1 MSDECSGKD
10 DIMSSTSTTTISC
23 PICLDAMSTADTLHP
38 IPHPPGS
45 SSSCQYNFCLSC
57 LTALYT
63 SSQDDYE
70 MASDGNR
77 HVKVKLAC
85 PNCRSQLSI
94 DAVEQTVRSRQ
105 GALAAELQHIPDGEL
120 SAGQLRC
127 KHQLSLSTSA
137 TTTNTTAAAAVN
149 NSNRK
154 KEAVMEIDTTLFGG
168 LDVAMSEQEQKFVT
182 SLMTSGYPHD
192 LCQAATI
199 LCGIANLL
207 RDGKL
212 VVSNNNNH
220 TNTPSSS
227 SSSSRSQSSA
237 VLSHGYSNAGV
248 RTNLSVRCWLLL
260 LHC

>member
-1 MSDECSGKD
+1 MSDECSGN
-10 DIMSSTSTTTISC
+10 DIVSSTSC
-23 PICLDAMSTADTLHP
+23 PICLDVMSTADTLHP

-94 DAVEQTVRSRQ
+94 DAVEQTVRLRQ
-105 GALAAELQHIPDGEL
+105 GALAEELQHIPDGEL

-127 KHQLSLSTSA
+127 KHQLSLSNA
-137 TTTNTTAAAAVN
+137 TTTTTTAAAAVN
-149 NSNRK
+149 NSNSRK
-154 KEAVMEIDTTLFGG
+154 KAAVMEIDTTLFGG
-168 LDVAMSEQEQKFVT
+168 LDIAMSEQEQKFVT

-212 VVSNNNNH
+212 LVSNKNH
-220 TNTPSSS
+220 TNTASSS
-227 SSSSRSQSSA
+227 SSSTRPRSSA

-248 RTNLSVRCWLLL
+248 RTNLSARCWLLL

>member
-1 MSDECSGKD
+1 MSDECSGN
-10 DIMSSTSTTTISC
+10 DIVSSTSC
-23 PICLDAMSTADTLHP
+23 PICLDVMSTADTLHP

-94 DAVEQTVRSRQ
+94 DAVEQTVRLRQ
-105 GALAAELQHIPDGEL
+105 GALAEELQHIPDGEL

-137 TTTNTTAAAAVN
+137 TTTTTTAAAAVN
-149 NSNRK
+149 NSNSRK
-154 KEAVMEIDTTLFGG
+154 KAAVMEIDTTLFGG
-168 LDVAMSEQEQKFVT
+168 LDIAMSEQEQKFVT

-212 VVSNNNNH
+212 LVSNKNH
-220 TNTPSSS
+220 TNTASSS
-227 SSSSRSQSSA
+227 SSSSSTRPRSSA

-248 RTNLSVRCWLLL
+248 RTNLSARCWLLL